1 MDWTLD
7 MDTDFGQVTTQLTTH
22 IVFADPQTI
31 LSVVGSKTIDRGIF
45 SVTVKDVA
53 FVPYTAQPKW
63 FFVFFGYNLNKIVDN
78 RTILSL

>member
-1 MDWTLD
+1 
-7 MDTDFGQVTTQLTTH
+7 
-22 IVFADPQTI
+22 
-31 LSVVGSKTIDRGIF
+31 
-45 SVTVKDVA
+45 VKDVP